1 MLLVLWSD
9 RGLAQVASDSLQV
22 DTIAADTVATDTIVA
37 GPGRLIAKT
46 AAIDKALPL
55 DTTVVDS
62 LLAKSLKKLQDKR
75 HFRPE
80 PIRAMWLAL
89 VIPGAGQVYNRKL
102 WKLPIIYGGFLGCTY
117 ALTWNNQMLRDYS
130 QAYIDIM
137 DNDPNTKSYEAMLPL
152 GYDISGKEERFKTI
166 FKNKKDH
173 FRKYRDMSILAF
185 AGVYL
190 ISVIDA
196 YVDAELSTF
205 DISRDLSLRFE
216 PAVIHTGVPTM
227 RHQRQN
233 SYGLSC
239 CLTF

>member
-9 RGLAQVASDSLQV
+9 RGLAQVASDSLQA
-22 DTIAADTVATDTIVA
+22 DTIATPTIVV
-37 GPGRLIAKT
+37 GDNRIIAKP
-46 AAIDKALPL
+46 AAIDKATPL
-55 DTTVVDS
+55 DTTLVDS
-62 LLAKSLKKLQDKR
+62 LLMQGLTKLQNRRQFQPD
-75 HFRPE
+75 

-89 VIPGAGQVYNRKL
+89 VVPGAGQVYNRKL
-102 WKLPIIYGGFLGCTY
+102 WKLPIVYGGFLGCAY
-117 ALTWNNQMLRDYS
+117 ALTWNNQMLHDYS

-137 DNDPNTKSYEAMLPL
+137 DNDPNTKSYEAMLPM
-152 GYDISGKEERFKTI
+152 GYSIAGKEDRFKTI

-173 FRKYRDMSILAF
+173 FRKYRDMSVLAF
-185 AGVYL
+185 VGVYL

-205 DISRDLSLRFE
+205 DISRDLSLHLE
-216 PAVIHTGVPTM
+216 PAVINTGVPTM

-239 CLTF
+239 CINF